1 MLLINRTGNLT
12 DLGKAGS
19 LHEYVLK
26 LHQDYGPIVAFWWA
40 KTYVVSLA
48 SPEYWKEVNP
58 IFDRPGRTVVIL
70 WLNSWLYIDSYRFSI
85 CVQVFVK
92 VLSLIVFFNI
102 VLMLLLCCQ

>member
-1 MLLINRTGNLT
+1 MLLLLLLINRTGNLT

-58 IFDRPGRTVVIL
+58 IFDRPGIDSCYY
-70 WLNSWLYIDSYRFSI
+70 SWLYIDS
-85 CVQVFVK
+85 
-92 VLSLIVFFNI
+92 
-102 VLMLLLCCQ
+102 

>member
-1 MLLINRTGNLT
+1 MIEVRAIVLVDSTFTILCQLTMLLLLLLINRTGNLT

-58 IFDRPGRTVVIL
+58 IFDRPGRTVV
-70 WLNSWLYIDSYRFSI
+70 
-85 CVQVFVK
+85 
-92 VLSLIVFFNI
+92 
-102 VLMLLLCCQ
+102 

>member
-1 MLLINRTGNLT
+1 MLLLLLLINRTGNLT

-58 IFDRPGRTVVIL
+58 IFDRPGIDSCYY
-70 WLNSWLYIDSYRFSI
+70 SWL
-85 CVQVFVK
+85 
-92 VLSLIVFFNI
+92 
-102 VLMLLLCCQ
+102 